1 MSNCCRSVLS
11 LDPQAFAYKV
21 IVAGQVEQ
29 LVNVQF
35 ERRVM
40 ESGRENPFAKAEF
53 RSRIRKTAVFTP
65 FAPSERWTVTY
76 HDPHCSVACPC
87 QDCLEPN
94 ATPVTIAACGA
105 GGDARARGHGC
116 ALRPASLRLH
126 RGLAGGGGRVLRAV
140 LRRRGRQAGAAAAGR

>member
-76 HDPHCSVACPC
+76 PS
-87 QDCLEPN
+87 LL
-94 ATPVTIAACGA
+94 CGLSKTLWLPTLFGAECDA
-105 GGDARARGHGC
+105 GDNRGVW
-116 ALRPASLRLH
+116 
-126 RGLAGGGGRVLRAV
+126 GRW
-140 LRRRGRQAGAAAAGR
+140 RRSR

>member
-1 MSNCCRSVLS
+1 MP
-11 LDPQAFAYKV
+11 LDPTDFANKV

-53 RSRIRKTAVFTP
+53 RSRIRKTAVFAP

-76 HDPHCSVACPC
+76 HDLTALWPVQDSLGC
-87 QDCLEPN
+87 QRCLEP
-94 ATPVTIAACGA
+94 
-105 GGDARARGHGC
+105 R
-116 ALRPASLRLH
+116 
-126 RGLAGGGGRVLRAV
+126 
-140 LRRRGRQAGAAAAGR
+140 

>member
-11 LDPQAFAYKV
+11 LDPQACAYEV

-76 HDPHCSVACPC
+76 HDPRCSVACPRPFG
-87 QDCLEPN
+87 LPRLF
-94 ATPVTIAACGA
+94 GA
-105 GGDARARGHGC
+105 ECDAGDDRGVW
-116 ALRPASLRLH
+116 
-126 RGLAGGGGRVLRAV
+126 GRW
-140 LRRRGRQAGAAAAGR
+140 RRSR

>member
-1 MSNCCRSVLS
+1 MSSCCRSVLS
-11 LDPQAFAYKV
+11 LDTRAFAYKV

-76 HDPHCSVACPC
+76 HDPHCSVACPRLFGPSTKLT
-87 QDCLEPN
+87 QPPSEPQ
-94 ATPVTIAACGA
+94 P
-105 GGDARARGHGC
+105 ARRGHSQLPSTL
-116 ALRPASLRLH
+116 AA
-126 RGLAGGGGRVLRAV
+126 GLALPPTLPSA
-140 LRRRGRQAGAAAAGR
+140 